1 MGSFEMAGRPKN
13 GELNKS
19 AAIRD
24 YFSEYPDAKAK
35 DVIDALGKR
44 GVEVSQ
50 ALVAGVRSRSQ
61 GRPGNK
67 KRRAGSDVTLAE
79 AMVLRKFISQS
90 GLDVSVASKILM
102 DFASLIG
109 KFGGIDRFKE
119 VLGQY
124 EQFESEMNVVCVSES
139 ESDEDEDDY

>member
-1 MGSFEMAGRPKN
+1 MAGRPKN

-24 YFSEYPDAKAK
+24 YLSEYPDAKAK

-67 KRRAGSDVTLAE
+67 KRRAGSDVTLSE

-90 GLDVSVASKILM
+90 GLDFSVASKILI
-102 DFASLIG
+102 DFTSLIG

-119 VLGQY
+119 VLEQY
-124 EQFESEMNVVCVSES
+124 EQFESEINVACASESSESSES
-139 ESDEDEDDY
+139 EEDDEDDY